1 MRWLSCLLPQL
12 QLLGKALETN
22 KAFIYVSSMASID
35 DDYQETVVSD
45 VHEASLNPIS
55 RFSIFEPK
63 EVDECSE
70 QHRKENIV
78 SVDSEGDLTLPR
90 RRRIPCKAFLETFY
104 VLISM

>member
-1 MRWLSCLLPQL
+1 
-12 QLLGKALETN
+12 
-22 KAFIYVSSMASID
+22 MASID

-63 EVDECSE
+63 EVDGCSE

-90 RRRIPCKAFLETFY
+90 RRRIPCKAFLETFILCSDFN
-104 VLISM
+104 VKWSRLQSDMNLALQFLV